1 MPFEVSCSHCQG
13 RLRVE
18 QAGLVACP
26 HCGTRLNVAEPP
38 ATDVPAAIPPTPV
51 AASPPTVDSNPVVQ
65 APEPVV
71 AAAPQPEPV
80 ATPASPSNAHDTAV
94 SGEQMPYLGDMAMP
108 GTTSAEEPS
117 GAGSALDD
125 EDFESVLPGG
135 NEVDVPAPAPVV
147 ASEPANPAAAPA
159 VVATAPA
166 PAPVSPIPAAVSGPP
181 EPARNVVSTT
191 LPQPKPLIQPGSQS
205 SILQKYTAERLQ
217 GKVSKKLFALAI
229 SYSSAMTLA
238 VLYLAWQLMN
248 GGGSASN
255 LESLPDVKPQR
266 DADGD
271 IGMSLIK
278 EAAEMP
284 PGHTLAL
291 GDSQRFGNL
300 KLTPLRVTRGPVKF
314 EFHLKDESRKKE
326 DGGEIL
332 QLWLRFENVS
342 TDQSIAPLDGL
353 VFRRDPA
360 FDVGELD
367 RANNFVCARSE
378 KKKDGH
384 RVLVYELNRN
394 DIWNLRDQSTEFE
407 IPPGETFETYI
418 PTTEEGVKEL
428 LTADAPYV
436 WRVHFRKGYSP
447 QRYGVTTV
455 VEVSFDKSDV
465 VAATQPADDVEVDA
479 EKS

>member
-1 MPFEVSCSHCQG
+1 MPFEVSCSQCHG
-13 RLRVE
+13 RLLVE

-38 ATDVPAAIPPTPV
+38 SADVPATASPTPAATSAPAV
-51 AASPPTVDSNPVVQ
+51 APNPVQ
-65 APEPVV
+65 TAPERTV
-71 AAAPQPEPV
+71 AAPQPEPV
-80 ATPASPSNAHDTAV
+80 TTPANPTDKQVPAA
-94 SGEQMPYLGDMAMP
+94 SGEPMPYLGEMAMP
-108 GTTSAEEPS
+108 ETTTAAEAPS
-117 GAGSALDD
+117 AGSALDD
-125 EDFESVLPGG
+125 EDFDSVLPGG
-135 NEVDVPAPAPVV
+135 NLDVSAPAPVPAAEPTNSAAAAVV
-147 ASEPANPAAAPA
+147 APTSALASPLPAAA
-159 VVATAPA
+159 
-166 PAPVSPIPAAVSGPP
+166 SGSP
-181 EPARNVVSTT
+181 EPAWNADGSP
-191 LPQPKPLIQPGSQS
+191 LPQPDPIVQSQS
-205 SILQKYTAERLQ
+205 SVIRKYTTEKLH
-217 GKVSKKLFALAI
+217 GTVSKKLFALVI
-229 SYSSAMTLA
+229 SYSSTMTLA

-248 GGGSASN
+248 GGGSASS

-266 DADGD
+266 DTDGN

-291 GDSQRFGNL
+291 GDSRRFGNL
-300 KLTPLRVTRGPVKF
+300 KVTPLRVTRGPVKF
-314 EFHLKDESRKKE
+314 EFHLKDESRKKP

-360 FDVGELD
+360 FDIGELD

-394 DIWNLRDQSTEFE
+394 DVWNLRNQSTEFE
-407 IPPGETFETYI
+407 IPPGESFETYI

-428 LTADAPYV
+428 LSSDAPYL

-447 QRYGVTTV
+447 RRYGVTTV

-465 VAATQPADDVEVDA
+465 VATTQPTASVEA
-479 EKS
+479 TEGKG

>member
-1 MPFEVSCSHCQG
+1 MPFEVSCSQCQG

-38 ATDVPAAIPPTPV
+38 AADVPAAVPPTPV
-51 AASPPTVDSNPVVQ
+51 AAT
-65 APEPVV
+65 PEPVI

-80 ATPASPSNAHDTAV
+80 TTPASPTGTQTPTA
-94 SGEQMPYLGDMAMP
+94 SGEQMPYLGEMAMP
-108 GTTSAEEPS
+108 GTTPEEELT
-117 GAGSALDD
+117 GAGSALDE

-135 NEVDVPAPAPVV
+135 NDVDMSAPAPVAV
-147 ASEPANPAAAPA
+147 AEPTIPAAAAP

-166 PAPVSPIPAAVSGPP
+166 LAPVLPIPAADTGSPQ
-181 EPARNVVSTT
+181 PAWNVGSST
-191 LPQPKPLIQPGSQS
+191 LPQPDSGMQLGSQS
-205 SILQKYTAERLQ
+205 SIIRRYTAEKLH
-217 GKVSKKLFALAI
+217 GTVSKKLFAMAI

-248 GGGSASN
+248 GGGTASS
-255 LESLPDVKPQR
+255 LESLPDVRPQR

-278 EAAEMP
+278 EGAEMP

-291 GDSQRFGNL
+291 GDTRRFGNL
-300 KLTPLRVTRGPVKF
+300 KVTPLRVTRGPVKF
-314 EFHLKDESRKKE
+314 EYHLKNDSQKKK
-326 DGGEIL
+326 DGDEIL

-360 FDVGELD
+360 FEIGETD
-367 RANNFVCARSE
+367 RANSFVCAQGH

-384 RVLVYELNRN
+384 RVLVYELNAD
-394 DIWNLRDQSTEFE
+394 DIWNLRDQNADFE
-407 IPPGETFETYI
+407 IPPGETFDTYI
-418 PTTEEGVKEL
+418 PTTEEGVTEL
-428 LTADAPYV
+428 LSADAPYI

-465 VAATQPADDVEVDA
+465 VAATQPAADVEADA
-479 EKS
+479 EQS